1 MRDVNVSQC
10 VDKEVLGCKVYVT
23 RNRSMLQRK
32 KIKDCVLS
40 VLQALWRNRYQ
51 VWQRLEE
58 NGQIAMKVTPSQIE
72 FTLPSPKLGIESIP
86 VIDPPWTPKAKTKIS
101 STIQAKSSQ
110 QVSFDFRFKD
120 NADHLHRK
128 V

>member
-1 MRDVNVSQC
+1 
-10 VDKEVLGCKVYVT
+10 
-23 RNRSMLQRK
+23 MLQRK

-86 VIDPPWTPKAKTKIS
+86 VIDPPWTPKAKTKIN

-110 QVSFDFRFKD
+110 QVSFDFLLKILTIIYIDGRWYEK
-120 NADHLHRK
+120 R
-128 V
+128 